1 MRKLEAGDTFRFQ
14 CDRDS
19 GNEVVDVRYMGQHV
33 VGDKEIGVAVLGH
46 HLSRSLLIEK
56 RNQGVDTEFCR
67 ATAAQLAAGSMPR
80 QGIAFA
86 LMKWSR

>member
-1 MRKLEAGDTFRFQ
+1 MQ
-14 CDRDS
+14 SDS

-56 RNQGVDTEFCR
+56 RNQGVDTEFLPGDRR
-67 ATAAQLAAGSMPR
+67 AIGGR
-80 QGIAFA
+80 
-86 LMKWSR
+86 